1 MLNYFACTLAVDRA
15 DGERKYLTG
24 SFSPTLHG
32 ITMRNNSDSIS
43 HKASADRYDKAIFPI
58 GTFALAAFS
67 EFQLYFRQ
75 DFFAF
80 FYPKAFLFFHKKR
93 TKRRQI
99 MSFPESNV
107 GEGVAQLIR

>member
-24 SFSPTLHG
+24 SFSPTLYG
-32 ITMRNNSDSIS
+32 ITMRSNSDSTS
-43 HKASADRYDKAIFPI
+43 HKDSADRQGNFPNWHVRPRGLLGI
-58 GTFALAAFS
+58 PTLFS
-67 EFQLYFRQ
+67 ER
-75 DFFAF
+75 FFAF
-80 FYPKAFLFFHKKR
+80 FYPKSFLFFHKKR

-99 MSFPESNV
+99 MSFPELNV